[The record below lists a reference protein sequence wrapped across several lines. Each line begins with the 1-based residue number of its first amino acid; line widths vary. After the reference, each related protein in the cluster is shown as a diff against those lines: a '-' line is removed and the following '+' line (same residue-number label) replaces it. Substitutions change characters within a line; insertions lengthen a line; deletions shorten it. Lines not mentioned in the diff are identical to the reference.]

1 MKKFWIFVFFC
12 CLVYPLKSNAHPKK
26 LSHPVKVL
34 LVTAHP
40 DDDALYTGT
49 VYKITH
55 FLKGKVDLALVTDG
69 QGGYK
74 YSTLAESIYHL
85 KLTNE
90 KIGRQYLPAIRK
102 QELMNGG
109 KIVGIRNYF
118 FLDQPDKRYTQ
129 SVKEVFTSHWDTT
142 FVKSRLYH
150 ILEKGHYGFVFV
162 MLPTLHTHG
171 AHKGSAIMAMRAVLE
186 MKPQN
191 RPVVLAATV
200 VSKDNTAKF
209 HFSELPGYPV
219 TKINP
224 AAPVFTFDRTQSFGY
239 LNRLNYKIIVNWV
252 IAAHKSQGTMQL
264 LMNRGDIEQ
273 YRYLAFNNPE
283 DIPETQK
290 LFDEVQKANF
300 PPVTYSTPQTTSPPY
315 HTSRVH
321 H

>member
-1 MKKFWIFVFFC
+1 MKKFWIAVLMC
-12 CLVYPLKSNAHPKK
+12 GLLYPLRSFAQPKK
-26 LSHPVKVL
+26 LPHIVKVL

-40 DDDALYTGT
+40 DDDALYAGT

-102 QELMNGG
+102 RELMNGG
-109 KIVGIRNYF
+109 QIVGIRNYF

-129 SVKEVFTSHWDTT
+129 SVKEVFTSHWDTA
-142 FVKSRLYH
+142 FVKNRLYH
-150 ILEKGHYGFVFV
+150 ILEKGHYNFVFV

-186 MKPQN
+186 MKPEN

-200 VSKDNTAKF
+200 VGKDKASAF
-209 HFSELPGYPV
+209 HFSDLPGYPV

-224 AAPVFTFDRTQSFGY
+224 DAPIFTFDRTQSFGY

-273 YRYLAFNNPE
+273 YRYLAFNNPDE
-283 DIPETQK
+283 IPETK
-290 LFDEVQKANF
+290 RLFEEVQKANF
-300 PPVTYSTPQTTSPPY
+300 PPVTYKDPQTTSPPY
-315 HTSRVH
+315 HVMKAH